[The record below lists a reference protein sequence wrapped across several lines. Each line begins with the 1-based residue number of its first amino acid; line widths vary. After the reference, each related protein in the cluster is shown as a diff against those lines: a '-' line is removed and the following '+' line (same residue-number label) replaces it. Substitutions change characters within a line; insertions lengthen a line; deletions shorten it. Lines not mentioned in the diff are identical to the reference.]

1 VRRRQM
7 LVESGEI
14 NKTGYVQIAV
24 ETSKEHVKVFTI
36 FSLPLCVLGK
46 SIMKSYRRKKA
57 M

>member
-14 NKTGYVQIAV
+14 NKTSYVQIAV

-46 SIMKSYRRKKA
+46 SIMKSYRRKKV